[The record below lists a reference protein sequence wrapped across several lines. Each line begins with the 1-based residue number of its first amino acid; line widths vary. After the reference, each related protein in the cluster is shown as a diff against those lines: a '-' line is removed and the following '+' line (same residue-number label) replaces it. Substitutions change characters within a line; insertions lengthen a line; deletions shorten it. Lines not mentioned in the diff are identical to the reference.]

1 MIKDLFNVKK
11 TYSLIILFLCLLIA
25 HSFYA
30 GGVDDNFFASY
41 FNQLFILNKSNFL
54 IFRFETWSSR
64 IFIEFFFICTGQI
77 SSIVDDSRFFNN
89 NNYCNINA

>member
-54 IFRFETWSSR
+54 N
-64 IFIEFFFICTGQI
+64 I
-77 SSIVDDSRFFNN
+77 SI
-89 NNYCNINA
+89 